1 MLTRRGPPQIGL
13 RTWRGVCTAALLIM
27 GPLAAPAAMADP
39 AAPVVA
45 ASTVAAN
52 AVVADSSGTGQTLE
66 QLIVSAEKR
75 EVSLQSAPVA
85 ITAISAAA
93 LDQSN
98 ITQMADLNGSVPGLM
113 IAKSSGFERIV
124 TIRGVGSETP
134 ENAYTTQ
141 PGVSFHID
149 GVYIA
154 NTISLDES
162 LFDVD
167 QIEVSRGPQA
177 TVFGQTST
185 GGTINLI
192 SKQPELGRYDAYV
205 DASAGNYDLLRG
217 RGVLNVPLGDNI
229 AIRASVQAYGHQGFA
244 TDTNIP
250 GFRLDAARD
259 QTGKLALLWQPT
271 DRFSATL
278 TAQLYHANHNGDE
291 QKNIL
296 DPSPDPRTVSQDYP
310 SYFEL
315 ANQLY
320 YLNLNWEL
328 PWAEAKSTSS
338 WQVLNNHIQE
348 DGTRL
353 DVALLGF
360 FDHVQPWD
368 TWMRDVTQ
376 ELSLA
381 SRPGGFWDWTVGAF
395 YLGQINHQ
403 FVDET
408 SDTVAAPFLLY
419 NNDGHIDR
427 HSYAGYAQATAHLSS
442 AWRFT
447 LGGRYNHDEYGGPS
461 TTRAADGPGST
472 TDDRYSKAVPTG
484 KAELQYDLTA
494 TSMEYLSFTR
504 GYKPG
509 GINDN
514 SGAVLVP
521 QLYQDET
528 INAFEFGAK
537 YRSLDN
543 TLLVN
548 TAAYYYDYQNMQY
561 IAIDPVPFHY
571 GTDNIPA
578 AHILGVELESSYLAL
593 DNRLRFNGNVSWAHG
608 RLVGDFHTLDAKAAN
623 QLIAA
628 IPACQSG
635 RAFFNPQCWA
645 QITADAPNT
654 NGNEVPKL
662 PQWQGSLN
670 AGYTAGLGRYR
681 LLTRLEY
688 IYRGSFEYRIFNDGA
703 LDKVSSY
710 DQWNL
715 FFQLTPPAGHW
726 NYALGVSNIFNVAG
740 INARYTD
747 PYGTG
752 QTSNE
757 YIPPRQ
763 VIGTV
768 AYHF

>member
-1 MLTRRGPPQIGL
+1 MYRSLL
-13 RTWRGVCTAALLIM
+13 LALLAL
-27 GPLAAPAAMADP
+27 PFVDTAKADEP
-39 AAPVVA
+39 DGLQEVIVVA
-45 ASTVAAN
+45 
-52 AVVADSSGTGQTLE
+52 E
-66 QLIVSAEKR
+66 RR
-75 EVSLQSAPVA
+75 EVDLQSAPIA
-85 ITAISAAA
+85 ITAVSGPA

-98 ITQMADLNGSVPGLM
+98 VTQLSDLNGSVPGLT

-124 TIRGVGSETP
+124 TIRGIGSETP

-141 PGVSFHID
+141 PGVSFHVD

-192 SKQPELGRYDAYV
+192 SKQPELGHYDAYV
-205 DASAGNYDLLRG
+205 DASAGSYDLLRG
-217 RGVLNVPLGDNI
+217 RAVFNAPIGDSI
-229 AIRASVQAYGHQGFA
+229 AIRASVQAYGHEGFA
-244 TDTNIP
+244 TDTDIP
-250 GFRLDAARD
+250 GFRLDAADD
-259 QTGKLALLWQPT
+259 QTGKLAVLWQLNEQ
-271 DRFSATL
+271 FSATL
-278 TAQLYHANHNGDE
+278 TAQAYHANHNGDE

-296 DPSPDPRTVSQDYP
+296 DPNPDPRTVSQDYP

-320 YLNLNWEL
+320 YLNLKWEL
-328 PWAEAKSTSS
+328 PWAEAKSISS
-338 WQVLNNHIQE
+338 WQVLNNHIQQ

-353 DVALLGF
+353 NVALLGF

-368 TWMRDVTQ
+368 TWMRDLTQ
-376 ELSLA
+376 EFSLA

-395 YLGQINHQ
+395 YLAQINHQ
-403 FVDET
+403 YVNET
-408 SDTVAAPFLLY
+408 SSTVPAPYLLY

-461 TTRAADGPGST
+461 TTRAANSAPST
-472 TDDRYSKAVPTG
+472 IDDQYSKGVPTG
-484 KAELQYDLTA
+484 KAELQYDLSA
-494 TSMEYLSFTR
+494 SSMEYLSFTR

-509 GINDN
+509 GVNDN
-514 SGAVLVP
+514 PSAVLVP
-521 QLYQDET
+521 HLFTDET
-528 INAFEFGAK
+528 INAFELGSK
-537 YRSLDN
+537 YRSLDH
-543 TLLVN
+543 TLIVN
-548 TAAYYYDYQNMQY
+548 GAAYYYDYQNMQY
-561 IAIDPVPFHY
+561 LANDPVPFQY
-571 GTDNIPA
+571 GVDNIPTSR
-578 AHILGVELESSYLAL
+578 IIGLELESSYLAL
-593 DNRLRFNGNVSWAHG
+593 DNRLRFEGNLSWAHG
-608 RLVGDFHTLDAKAAN
+608 RLTGNFHTLDAKAAGT
-623 QLIAA
+623 LEGA
-628 IPACQSG
+628 IPACQNG
-635 RAFFNPQCWA
+635 GAFFNPQCWA
-645 QITADAPNT
+645 QVVAEAPNT
-654 NGNEVPKL
+654 NGNDVPKL

-670 AGYTAGLGRYR
+670 AGYTANLGGYR
-681 LLTRLEY
+681 LLSRLEY
-688 IYRGSFEYRIFNDGA
+688 IYRGGFDYRIFNDQM
-703 LDKVSSY
+703 LDRVPSY

-715 FFQLTPPAGHW
+715 FWQLTPPAGHW
-726 NYALGVSNIFNVAG
+726 NYSLGVSNLFNVAG